1 MKHEHLEEA
10 GGLSFGAFF
19 ARWMRFRREDMLAM
33 LSFPVGFWLL
43 LLAVVLIAGAVEG
56 TADPE
61 ALGIPVALA
70 LVGGVF
76 AGFIVGVGSA
86 GVCFTLAVCWG
97 QPRRYGVAALWLSGI
112 LYGALNLLLAAVLQG
127 AVRLFAPGSLDLF
140 GRLPLVLWL
149 ALLIGP
155 TAASVV
161 VKAVL
166 RRFGPK
172 AGGWLYL
179 VFMIFCIGIPNL
191 DNVRGMDLR
200 PALFAVL
207 AVGLVAA
214 GAVGSRW
221 LLRTP
226 VGND

>member
-1 MKHEHLEEA
+1 MKNEHLA
-10 GGLSFGAFF
+10 PAPGLGFGRFF
-19 ARWMRFRREDMLAM
+19 ACWMRFRRDDMLAM

-43 LLAVVLIAGAVEG
+43 LLLVVQLAGIAEG
-56 TADPE
+56 MPDPE
-61 ALGIPVALA
+61 AMAIPVVMG

-97 QPRRYGVAALWLSGI
+97 QPRRYGVAALWLGGV
-112 LYGALNLLLAAVLQG
+112 LYSAVNLLVAVALQG
-127 AVRLFAPGSLDLF
+127 VMRLVWPGTIDLL
-140 GRLPLVLWL
+140 GRFPLILWL
-149 ALLIGP
+149 LLLIGP

-161 VKAVL
+161 VKSTL

-179 VFMIFCIGIPNL
+179 IFLFFCIGIPNM
-191 DNVRGMDLR
+191 DNVQGMDLR
-200 PALFAVL
+200 PVMFTVLGVAMAAAAV
-207 AVGLVAA
+207 
-214 GAVGSRW
+214 VGSWW

-226 VGND
+226 VGNE

>member
-61 ALGIPVALA
+61 ALGIPVAMA

-86 GVCFTLAVCWG
+86 GVGFTLAVCWG

-127 AVRLFAPGSLDLF
+127 AVRLFAPGSLDLL

-155 TAASVV
+155 TTASVV

-172 AGGWLYL
+172 AGVWLYL
-179 VFMIFCIGIPNL
+179 VFTIFCIGIPNL

>member
-19 ARWMRFRREDMLAM
+19 ARWMCFRRGDMLAM
-33 LSFPVGFWLL
+33 LGFPVGFWLL

-76 AGFIVGVGSA
+76 AGVGSA

-127 AVRLFAPGSLDLF
+127 AVRLFAPGSLDLL

-161 VKAVL
+161 FKAVL